1 MGAGLMAWPRGCSSD
16 DEDIS
21 RLGLKPLCHPQTQ
34 KYKKKHKYQNIQL
47 HKCTITEIQKYK
59 NTERGCPSDDE
70 DISRLGLKP
79 LRHPHTYNT
88 HVATMWEFNIKYDPL
103 YRDMKIPQ
111 KNIFS
116 PLCKCLR

>member
-1 MGAGLMAWPRGCSSD
+1 MHRY
-16 DEDIS
+16 
-21 RLGLKPLCHPQTQ
+21 R
-34 KYKKKHKYQNIQL
+34 N
-47 HKCTITEIQKYK
+47 TEIQKYK
-59 NTERGCPSDDE
+59 NSERGCPSDDE